1 MKLININ
8 KIILP
13 LLIFIS
19 VVFLMNPSGYKINE
33 NEIFTLKNIQIL
45 TNEYYNAKEE
55 VADLKIL
62 IEQKKNQLVE
72 YEKAIDEDNG
82 IKGILEEDIEY
93 MKMYCGLTDVRGKG
107 IMVKISD
114 NMRNTGGNIKLDIV
128 HDIDIAA
135 IINELRNA
143 GAEAISINGK
153 RIINSTEIVC
163 VGPLIK
169 INGEG
174 VAAPFVISAIGNQ
187 DLLSA
192 SINAPNTYAYKIEE
206 EYGIDIDT
214 RRSEDISI
222 PKHPNII
229 KINYLESIEKGR

>member
-1 MKLININ
+1 MKNIDSN

-13 LLIFIS
+13 VLIIIALIF
-19 VVFLMNPSGYKINE
+19 LLNPSGYKINE
-33 NEIFTLKNIQIL
+33 NEVFTLSNIQIL
-45 TNEYYNAKEE
+45 TNEYCNAKDEIE
-55 VADLKIL
+55 NLKIL
-62 IEQKKNQLVE
+62 IEQKKNALVE
-72 YEKAIDEDNG
+72 YENALSNDNG
-82 IKGILEEDIEY
+82 IKDILEKDINY
-93 MKMYCGLTDVRGKG
+93 TKMYCGLTDVRGQG
-107 IMVKISD
+107 IMIKISD
-114 NMRNTGGNIKLDIV
+114 NLANTGRSFNNDIV
-128 HDIDIAA
+128 HASDISI

-174 VAAPFVISAIGNQ
+174 VAAPFVISVIGDQ

-192 SINAPNTYAYKIEE
+192 AINAPNTYAYELKE
-206 EYGIDIDT
+206 EYGIDIET
-214 RRSEDISI
+214 RISNDISI

-229 KINYLESIEKGR
+229 KIDYLESIEKGR